1 MEYKKQHIAE
11 TIPKLGTYETEG
23 ATTRKWLIQYICLA
37 LPGDKCKLWFYS
49 RHYVIHKLERKSLK
63 IPKGEIR
70 SHQSNKLAK
79 IKTMN
84 TLLEDKQGQRKT
96 KSKGQIMIY
105 KHHPRNERMIDT
117 NPTEHQGL
125 VRRKVKQVQLQ
136 QWNPSCNY

>member
-11 TIPKLGTYETEG
+11 TIPKLGTYETEE
-23 ATTRKWLIQYICLA
+23 ATTRKWLRQYICLA
-37 LPGDKCKLWFYS
+37 LPGDKSKFWFYS

-70 SHQSNKLAK
+70 SHQSKKLAK

-96 KSKGQIMIY
+96 KSTGQIMIY
-105 KHHPRNERMIDT
+105 KTPSKK
-117 NPTEHQGL
+117 
-125 VRRKVKQVQLQ
+125 RKNDRHKP
-136 QWNPSCNY
+136 N